1 MREPTLRPSPSS
13 PATTGSSKPSRSGK
27 SAKAAAP
34 ASTETASTAAASA
47 APASTALS
55 VNPIA
60 PESAGLENYLPS
72 PIAPLRRLRPP
83 ANQRKVWN
91 RRAGR
96 PDSRPDAKTPFD
108 TVVPIEDSPAERLIT
123 AQDPQRPL
131 STFAFRL
138 EVDGRIV
145 EGLEGQTI
153 LEVCR
158 ANGIEIPTLCYE
170 PKLPGFGACRMCVVE
185 VEGEEHPPI
194 SCSRA
199 AEPGMV
205 VRTQTEKLR
214 RLRRTNLELIFSD
227 HNAYCLPPCQN
238 KCPSHIDIPGF
249 LKSNAEGQFR
259 ESTRIFKRTIPFP
272 SILGRVCPAPCEEHC
287 RRDEVD
293 EAIAIRDSH
302 RYAGD
307 MVLKAQREGI
317 EPPLPFET
325 EPKTG
330 KRVAV
335 IGSGPAGMSAAY
347 YLLLSGHDVTV
358 FERDELPGGML
369 RYGIPEYRL
378 PKAEVLEP
386 EYEAVWRLGA
396 RLVANKALGR
406 DFSLDDLRDQGFDA
420 TVVAIGCYDT
430 NKLNIPNETADGV
443 IDGLEYLKI
452 ATLGL
457 PYPGHRKSRVVVVG
471 GGFTAMDCWRT
482 SLRQGAREVT
492 LVYRRDM
499 KDMPAASEVHEAREE
514 GGKAIF
520 QAGPTRVLVDANNKV
535 TGVEFIRMRPGA
547 PDASGRRRPE
557 PAPGTEFV
565 VECDRVLLAIGQ
577 GPELDWIGP
586 GNEGVAAVKYRL
598 KADAVTFETGRPG
611 VFGTGD
617 VRIGSSTVV
626 QAVAEG
632 RRCAYAV
639 DAYLKGGDLA
649 ELRSRQ
655 NLAEVEPQFLSIVP
669 YTDEPKEPRH
679 RLKSLPAE
687 ERVKS
692 YVEYEI
698 PYTAAEVM
706 AESTRCLQCTCEAI
720 GNCDLRRL
728 GIEYGTTLETLE
740 PRHDQGAGFR
750 SVTENR
756 FTGANHDYIRDDS
769 HAFILREPSRCIDCG
784 RCAAVCADV
793 VGAACYDF
801 MRIGFDTLV
810 TTPLDMSLNDT
821 PCVSCGRCAETC
833 PTGALM
839 PKPRVLEK
847 YDVDESRCI
856 LCGICVDACPYDA
869 LRGGQDNELAHTGRG
884 DPEID
889 LIGLAAID
897 RETEVTYIRRE
908 RDWVVHALA
917 EGRRQDPA
925 EALPALPPSLAGV
938 HGHSRGARRP

>member
-1 MREPTLRPSPSS
+1 MREPTTRPSPSS
-13 PATTGSSKPSRSGK
+13 PPWTEATPPAEKV
-27 SAKAAAP
+27 KAAAAAVKAAQP
-34 ASTETASTAAASA
+34 ANALAPVSAELVPTQVETPAAV
-47 APASTALS
+47 LK
-55 VNPIA
+55 
-60 PESAGLENYLPS
+60 E
-72 PIAPLRRLRPP
+72 LRPTP
-83 ANQRKVWN
+83 REKGPWN

-96 PDSRPDAKTPFD
+96 VDARPDAKAPRD
-108 TVVPIEDSPAERLIT
+108 TMAPMDDSAAERLIT
-123 AQDPQRPL
+123 AQAPQRPL
-131 STFAFRL
+131 STATFNI
-138 EVDGRIV
+138 EIDGRV
-145 EGLEGQTI
+145 LEGTVGQTI

-158 ANGIEIPTLCYE
+158 AHGIEVPTLCYE

-185 VEGEEHPPI
+185 VEGEDRPPI

-199 AEPGMV
+199 AEAGMV
-205 VRTQTEKLR
+205 VRTQTEQVR

-249 LKSNAEGQFR
+249 LKANAEGQFR
-259 ESTRIFKRTIPFP
+259 ESARIFKRTIPFP

-302 RYAGD
+302 RFAGD
-307 MVLKAQREGI
+307 TILKAQKEGI
-317 EPPLPFET
+317 DPPLPFET
-325 EPKTG
+325 LPKTG

-347 YLLLSGHDVTV
+347 YLLMSGHDVTV
-358 FERDELPGGML
+358 FERDPAPGGML

-378 PKAEVLEP
+378 PKDEVLDP
-386 EYEAVWRLGA
+386 EYESVWRLGG
-396 RLVANKALGR
+396 RLVCNQELGK
-406 DFSLDDLRDQGFDA
+406 DFTLDSLRDQGFDA
-420 TVVAIGCYDT
+420 SVVAIGCYDT
-430 NKLNIPNETADGV
+430 NKLGVPNETAEGA

-452 ATLGL
+452 AALGL
-457 PYPGHRKSRVVVVG
+457 PYPGHKRSRVVVVG
-471 GGFTAMDCWRT
+471 GGFTAMDCTRT
-482 SLRQGAREVT
+482 SIRQGAKEVT

-499 KDMPAASEVHEAREE
+499 KDMPAASEAHEAIEE
-514 GGKAIF
+514 GARMIF
-520 QAGPTRVLVDANNKV
+520 QAGPTRVLVDEKNHV
-535 TGVEFIRMRPGA
+535 TGVEFIRMQPGA

-565 VECDRVLLAIGQ
+565 IECDRVLLAIGQ
-577 GPELDWIGP
+577 GPDLTWFGP
-586 GNEGVAAVKYRL
+586 GNGGLSANRSRL
-598 KADAVTFETGRPG
+598 VADAVTFQTGRDG

-617 VRIGSSTVV
+617 VRIGAATVV

-639 DAYLKGGDLA
+639 DAYLKGLDLSGLKTQQELA
-649 ELRSRQ
+649 EP
-655 NLAEVEPQFLSIVP
+655 VPQFLSITP
-669 YTDEPKEPRH
+669 FTDEPKEQRH
-679 RLKSLPAE
+679 RLKAMPAK
-687 ERVKS
+687 ERTKS

-698 PYTAAEVM
+698 PYTQAEVM
-706 AESTRCLQCTCEAI
+706 AESTRCLQCTCEAL

-728 GIEYGTTLETLE
+728 GIEYQTTLPTLE
-740 PRHDQGAGFR
+740 PDNDQGAGFR

-784 RCAAVCADV
+784 RCASVCADV

-847 YDVDESRCI
+847 FDVDESRCI

-869 LRGGQDNELAHTGRG
+869 LRDGPDNELAHTDRSQ
-884 DPEID
+884 PMID
-889 LIGLAAID
+889 LIGIAAIG
-897 RETEVTYIRRE
+897 RQTEVSYIERE
-908 RDWVVHALA
+908 RDWVARALV
-917 EGRRQDPA
+917 EGRADDPA
-925 EALPALPPSLAGV
+925 EGLPVLPGSLTGNGRGDGN
-938 HGHSRGARRP
+938 GHKRQ